1 MLSVGSILNAK
12 IHKVR
17 IGAFASPDL
26 SPEQLLPQMI
36 QIVSVNLTSFMF
48 NIIKI
53 VNTSAKFL
61 HLNEL
66 MFLHFSAEVQRPSC
80 IDVDECSM
88 GICQQRCTNL
98 WGAYRCHCRSGYR
111 LAPDG
116 NSFYKRKQYPRSK

>member
-26 SPEQLLPQMI
+26 SPEQLPPQMI
-36 QIVSVNLTSFMF
+36 KIVSVKLNLFIL
-48 NIIKI
+48 NILKI
-53 VNTSAKFL
+53 DNLQKCV
-61 HLNEL
+61 HWNEL
-66 MFLHFSAEVQRPSC
+66 MFLYFSAEVQRPSC

-116 NSFYKRKQYPRSK
+116 NSFI

>member
-1 MLSVGSILNAK
+1 MLSVGWILNAK

-36 QIVSVNLTSFMF
+36 KIVSVKLN
-48 NIIKI
+48 
-53 VNTSAKFL
+53 FL
-61 HLNEL
+61 RLIFCKLSIHLQKCVHWNEL
-66 MFLHFSAEVQRPSC
+66 MFLYFSAEVQRPSC

-116 NSFYKRKQYPRSK
+116 NSFV

>member
-12 IHKVR
+12 IHKAR

-26 SPEQLLPQMI
+26 SPEQLLPQMSK
-36 QIVSVNLTSFMF
+36 IVSVKFAF
-48 NIIKI
+48 FICNILKI
-53 VNTSAKFL
+53 VNHLQKFV
-61 HLNEL
+61 HWNEL
-66 MFLHFSAEVQRPSC
+66 TFLYFSAEVQRPSC

-116 NSFYKRKQYPRSK
+116 NSFV